1 MSVQQ
6 IGAAFRT
13 MSLVAILVIIFIT
26 ALATLD
32 LMFRLGWG
40 YTFYDLK
47 VGLGILA
54 FAIIL
59 RFVGLR
65 MIAFFAGN

>member
-13 MSLVAILVIIFIT
+13 MSLLAIVVIIFIT
-26 ALATLD
+26 ALAAFD

-40 YTFYDLK
+40 YTSYDVK

-59 RFVGLR
+59 RFIGSR
-65 MIAFFAGN
+65 IIGFFAGN

>member
-13 MSLVAILVIIFIT
+13 MSLVAMLVIIFILS
-26 ALATLD
+26 LASLD
-32 LMFRLGWG
+32 LVFRLGWG
-40 YTFYDLK
+40 YTSYDLK
-47 VGLGILA
+47 VGFGILA

-59 RFVGLR
+59 RIVGLR
-65 MIAFFAGN
+65 IIAFVASS